1 MNKGYE
7 ENLDKNFT
15 RALELCSNKF
25 SHEELLYFLK
35 SGNIPERQFAALELD
50 DITTQEEAEI
60 LVSNLT
66 GVDGKI
72 REVTAFK
79 LQEFVSKNPKL
90 YLSFPKIFADA
101 TIDINA
107 NICRMIIDLLN
118 NLKSD
123 KQFAQEYTSYIITFI
138 QDALKEL
145 DSFNFR
151 DKKYTINKQL
161 FKIYWCLEG
170 INVFFSQLDEV
181 KLAPL
186 LTKCSKISE
195 YTIREKV
202 ALVLN
207 NDIQTT
213 ELKQLKNSLKN
224 DENYYVKQLV

>member
-7 ENLDKNFT
+7 ENLDNNFT
-15 RALELCSNKF
+15 RALELCSIKF
-25 SHEELLYFLK
+25 SHEELLCFLK
-35 SGNIPERQFAALELD
+35 SGNIPEKQFAALELD
-50 DITTQEEAEI
+50 EVKTQEEAEI
-60 LVSNLT
+60 LISNLT

-79 LQEFVSKNPKL
+79 LQEFVRKNPKL

-107 NICRMIIDLLN
+107 NICRMIINLLN

-123 KQFAQEYTSYIITFI
+123 KRFAQEYTSYIITFME
-138 QDALKEL
+138 DALKEL

-170 INVFFSQLDEV
+170 INVFFSQIDEE
-181 KLAPL
+181 KLVPVL
-186 LTKCSKISE
+186 IQCSKISE
-195 YTIREKV
+195 
-202 ALVLN
+202 
-207 NDIQTT
+207 
-213 ELKQLKNSLKN
+213 
-224 DENYYVKQLV
+224 

>member
-25 SHEELLYFLK
+25 SHEELLCFLK

-50 DITTQEEAEI
+50 DITTQEEAKI
-60 LVSNLT
+60 LISNLT

-107 NICRMIIDLLN
+107 NICRMIIDILN
-118 NLKSD
+118 HLKFD
-123 KQFAQEYTSYIITFI
+123 KQFAQEYTNYIITFI

-145 DSFNFR
+145 DSFNFK

-170 INVFFSQLDEV
+170 INVFFSQVDEGEI
-181 KLAPL
+181 APL
-186 LTKCSKISE
+186 LIQCSKISE

-202 ALVLN
+202 ALVIS
-207 NDIQTT
+207 NDIQSI
-213 ELKQLKNSLKN
+213 ELKQLKNTLKN
-224 DENYYVKQLV
+224 DKNYYVKQLV

>member
-25 SHEELLYFLK
+25 SHEELLCFLK

-50 DITTQEEAEI
+50 DITTQEEAKI
-60 LVSNLT
+60 LISNLT

-79 LQEFVSKNPKL
+79 LQEFVPLNPKL

-107 NICRMIIDLLN
+107 NICRMIIDILN
-118 NLKSD
+118 HLKFD
-123 KQFAQEYTSYIITFI
+123 KQFAQEYTNYIITFI

-145 DSFNFR
+145 DSFNFK

-170 INVFFSQLDEV
+170 INVFFSQVDEE
-181 KLAPL
+181 KIAPL
-186 LTKCSKISE
+186 LIQCSKISE

-202 ALVLN
+202 ALVIS
-207 NDIQTT
+207 NDIQSI
-213 ELKQLKNSLKN
+213 ELKQLKNTLKN
-224 DENYYVKQLV
+224 DKNYYVKQLV